1 MTDPKPQYG
10 YLVKEIRDRHPDFS
24 YIHVIKDYDPVNSAA
39 SASNDSIRQIWGNR
53 PLISAGGYGED
64 PERGIRVAKK
74 RGDII
79 AYSRAFIANVGIFLS
94 CMIQFELALI
104 IVLPSPI
111 FLAAGAMVSRWR
123 WAMAQNITHTAP
135 VTRLVT
141 PITRFTSPASTGR

>member
-24 YIHVIKDYDPVNSAA
+24 YIQVIKDYDPVNSAA
-39 SASNDSIRQIWGNR
+39 SASNDFIRQIWGNR

-64 PERGIRVAKK
+64 PERDSRCGGTGRYHRLFSRVHRECRHPPLMSDSIQTCANYCFAQPDLPCRLRHGVPLEVGDGAKYYTY
-74 RGDII
+74 G
-79 AYSRAFIANVGIFLS
+79 
-94 CMIQFELALI
+94 
-104 IVLPSPI
+104 
-111 FLAAGAMVSRWR
+111 
-123 WAMAQNITHTAP
+123 T